1 MKRIALF
8 LLAAVLFKL
17 PALAAVTVT
26 SPAAGS
32 TVTSPV
38 HYVATATT
46 STCAKGVASIGVY
59 VDNKLIYVV
68 KAKTLNTEISMALG
82 AEHTVVEEWDKCGG
96 ASVATVNLTVAGPK
110 PTVSISASPSSV
122 KAGASSVVKVTAT
135 NATKVTL
142 TGVDGSSYTLASKG
156 GSETVKPAAS
166 TTYTATAVGA
176 SSTVT
181 AKTTVTVIGA
191 SPTVSINANPT
202 SITAGSASSLTVV
215 AANATKVTVGGSDGT
230 SYSLASTG
238 GTQSVSPKATT
249 IYTASAVGQSSTVTA
264 KTTVTVTAAQ
274 TPTVAIN
281 AVPPSIVSGG
291 SSELT
296 VVATN
301 ATSVT
306 LKDSNGN
313 SYPMNA
319 TGGSASVSP
328 TSTTTYTATA
338 VGATPSVSVQA
349 SATVTIGA
357 KAISSIAVTP
367 NSATFALGTTQQF
380 TATAT
385 YNDSS
390 TADISS
396 TADWSIANLAVATID
411 SSGMAT
417 SVASGSTSVSATLS
431 GVSGSTPFTVTIAPG
446 TEVNVPTWH
455 GDSFRSGLNSSE
467 LSLTTTNVSSQTFGK
482 LFTYLVNGFAYAQ
495 PVLESN
501 VTING
506 STHNVVYVATE
517 SNDVYAFDADYY
529 GTGAPL
535 WHVNVMQSGET
546 ADRPGSS
553 STLQPTIGIT
563 STPVIDMNTGTLYVV
578 SKQTSSSGNSFW
590 RLNALDITTGAQMLG
605 GPVKISASVP
615 ATNSASSGGIQT
627 LTSSCIQ
634 RSALLEA
641 YGNIYFGFGSC
652 PTGWLLSY
660 NATTLTQTG
669 VFNASPNLDGE
680 GTYASAGGVWMG
692 GGGAAS
698 NGDGHVYIT
707 TGNGPYDGKTAWSDS
722 ILQLDPN
729 TLAVDGNFTPQ
740 YYQYMDCAD
749 GDLASGGLLLIP
761 GSSPPM
767 ALAGA
772 KTGWM
777 YLANTA
783 NLGGEQANDAGAL
796 DTLMFESDLVSWKS
810 KTCTDATANT
820 IQWNPYEVYGTA
832 AYFNGSVYLGVTGYD
847 ESVPAGVRQFTLSG
861 TTLTPSTYTAY
872 ATEQN
877 IRGTTPF
884 VSANGNSD
892 GVLWII
898 DQGQPLGT
906 SSPSTATLRA
916 FDATNLNTELYDS
929 NMNSGD
935 APGYGIKFASPIVVN
950 GKVYIATGH
959 TLTSASNPQSEI
971 DVYGLN

>member
-1 MKRIALF
+1 M
-8 LLAAVLFKL
+8 
-17 PALAAVTVT
+17 
-26 SPAAGS
+26 SP
-32 TVTSPV
+32 
-38 HYVATATT
+38 TATT
-46 STCAKGVASIGVY
+46 TY
-59 VDNKLIYVV
+59 
-68 KAKTLNTEISMALG
+68 
-82 AEHTVVEEWDKCGG
+82 
-96 ASVATVNLTVAGPK
+96 
-110 PTVSISASPSSV
+110 TVS
-122 KAGASSVVKVTAT
+122 
-135 NATKVTL
+135 
-142 TGVDGSSYTLASKG
+142 
-156 GSETVKPAAS
+156 
-166 TTYTATAVGA
+166 AVGPN
-176 SSTVT
+176 STVT
-181 AKTTVTVIGA
+181 AKTTVTVTAPATSVTI
-191 SPTVSINANPT
+191 SANPT
-202 SITAGSASSLTVV
+202 SVPAGTASLLTVT
-215 AANATKVTVGGSDGT
+215 AASATKVTVAGSDGS
-230 SYSLASTG
+230 SYTLSTTG
-238 GTQSVSPKATT
+238 GTQSVSPAKTT
-249 IYTASAVGQSSTVTA
+249 TYTATAVGAKSTVTA

-274 TPTVAIN
+274 NPTVT
-281 AVPPSIVSGG
+281 VQTTKTSIVAGTSTT
-291 SSELT
+291 LT

-306 LKDSNGN
+306 LTGSDQS
-313 SYPMNA
+313 SYPMSA
-319 TGGSASVSP
+319 TGGTAQVSP
-328 TSTTTYTATA
+328 TVTTTYTATA
-338 VGATPSVSVQA
+338 SSAAGTVQT
-349 SATVTIGA
+349 TVTVNVGA
-357 KAISSIAVTP
+357 KAITSISVGP
-367 NSATFALGTTQQF
+367 NAASFALGTTQQF
-380 TATAT
+380 AATAT
-385 YNDSS
+385 YNDNS
-390 TADISS
+390 TADVSA
-396 TADWSIANLAVATID
+396 TATWTIANLAVATID
-411 SSGMAT
+411 SSGLAT
-417 SVASGSTSVSATLS
+417 SVASGATSVSASQS
-431 GVSGSTPFTVTIAPG
+431 GVSGSAPFTVTIASG
-446 TEVNVPTWH
+446 TAVNVPTWH
-455 GDSFRSGLNSSE
+455 GDSFRSGLNSNE

-495 PVLESN
+495 PVLASN

-517 SNDVYAFDADYY
+517 SNDVYAFDADNY

-546 ADRPGSS
+546 ADNPGSS
-553 STLQPTIGIT
+553 STLQPTIGVT
-563 STPVIDMNTGTLYVV
+563 STPVIDLNTNTLYVV
-578 SKQTSSSGNSFW
+578 SKQTPKSGNSFW
-590 RLNALDITTGAQMLG
+590 RLNALDITTGAQILG
-605 GPVKISASVP
+605 GPVVISASVP
-615 ATNSASSGGIQT
+615 ATNSASSGGVQT

-652 PTGWLLSY
+652 HTGWLLSY

-698 NGDGHVYIT
+698 NGDGYVYIT

-729 TLAVDGNFTPQ
+729 TLAVDSNFTPQ

-796 DTLMFESDLVSWKS
+796 DTLMFEPDLVASKS

-820 IQWNPYEVYGTA
+820 IQWSPYEVYGTA

-847 ESVPAGVRQFTLSG
+847 QSVPAGVRQFTLSG

-906 SSPSTATLRA
+906 SSPSGATLRA

-935 APGYGIKFASPIVVN
+935 APGYGIKFTSPIVAN